1 MTNPQD
7 PNAPN
12 PEHTENSAN
21 SANPATPENAPIDA
35 EIVEDPAPVQVPPG
49 DYTEG
54 GVPNF
59 DYVRDQIENR
69 FATSAGSG
77 ELAAQTP
84 QGRSVDEQ
92 FAAREKAGRDRL
104 EEIRRAMRES

>member
-1 MTNPQD
+1 MTD
-7 PNAPN
+7 PREPHE
-12 PEHTENSAN
+12 PV
-21 SANPATPENAPIDA
+21 DA
-35 EIVEDPAPVQVPPG
+35 EIVDEPDTTPAPVPTPQG
-49 DYTEG
+49 DYTEA

-69 FATSAGSG
+69 FATSVGSG
-77 ELAAQTP
+77 ELAGETP
-84 QGRSVDEQ
+84 EGRSVDEQ